1 MVQPVKKGVK
11 QAYKRKT
18 HTVNKSVPI
27 NTDRVGDRIDTKV
40 KKKRVYQQ
48 KPQKKHPEY
57 GTSKLEE
64 RFAKN
69 FLDKLG
75 VKYIYQFKMESIGRY
90 LDFYIPEYRLAIEVD
105 GTYWHSKGL
114 VYEEMTPTQKRNY
127 RVDREKDH
135 WCLVNCIPLIRIWED
150 DINKHPEKVMRVLKE
165 KFGIAKEKESKRNN
179 MKQRH

>member
-105 GTYWHSKGL
+105 GTQFHRKESLQGHRDSLKDSVLEAVGL
-114 VYEEMTPTQKRNY
+114 RLLRLSTNGSCE
-127 RVDREKDH
+127 
-135 WCLVNCIPLIRIWED
+135 
-150 DINKHPEKVMRVLKE
+150 KE
-165 KFGIAKEKESKRNN
+165 KIADALIS
-179 MKQRH
+179 